1 MRPHERASHPKKIV
15 PYFKF
20 TGANRNRIHQRAIV
34 ARGSKIWQ
42 RRAAAWVRPGEALI
56 NFEV

>member
-1 MRPHERASHPKKIV
+1 LYHILSSPVS
-15 PYFKF
+15 
-20 TGANRNRIHQRAIV
+20 ANRNRIHQRAIV